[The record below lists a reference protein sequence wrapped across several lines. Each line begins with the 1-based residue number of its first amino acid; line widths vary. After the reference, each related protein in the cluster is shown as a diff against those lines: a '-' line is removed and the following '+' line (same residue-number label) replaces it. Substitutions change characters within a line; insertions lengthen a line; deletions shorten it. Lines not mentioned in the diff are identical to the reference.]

1 MGRHEQMNATS
12 RKSTSLTIVSEVAK
26 REGVPEKELQ
36 PPLFEVIDPDA
47 LDALF
52 TNESSTENM
61 VSVSFDYAGYRITV
75 DSDQT
80 VTVK

>member
-1 MGRHEQMNATS
+1 MGRQKQQKPTS
-12 RKSTSLTIVSEVAK
+12 QKSASLAVVSEVAK
-26 REGVPEKELQ
+26 REDVPEKELQ

-47 LDALF
+47 LNALV
-52 TNESSTENM
+52 TNESSTENV
-61 VSVSFDYAGYRITV
+61 VSVSFDYAGYRITI

>member
-1 MGRHEQMNATS
+1 MGRPEQKNAPS
-12 RKSTSLTIVSEVAK
+12 QLSTSVRIVSEVAK
-26 REGVPEKELQ
+26 REGVHERKLH

-52 TNESSTENM
+52 PNEPSTENM
-61 VSVSFDYAGYRITV
+61 VSVSFDYAGYRITI

-80 VTVK
+80 VTVT

>member
-1 MGRHEQMNATS
+1 MGRQEQKKATS
-12 RKSTSLTIVSEVAK
+12 QKSTSLTIVSEVAK

-36 PPLFEVIDPDA
+36 PPLFEVINPDA

-61 VSVSFDYAGYRITV
+61 VSISFDYAGYRITI

-80 VTVK
+80 VTVQ